1 MLSKKQVEHIA
12 YLARLKLTEKE
23 KEKFSK
29 ELSQILNFVKKL
41 NEVDTE
47 KVEPF
52 VFEKIK
58 NVLREDKIKKY
69 EEFKKLIDQAPEKE
83 GNFIKIKKVF

>member
-1 MLSKKQVEHIA
+1 MLSKKEVEHIA

-69 EEFKKLIDQAPEKE
+69 EKFKKLIDQAPKKE

>member
-69 EEFKKLIDQAPEKE
+69 EKFKKLIDQAPEKE